1 MKRLVIGGLAAL
13 AIGLGAA
20 PIAHADSS
28 NGVPTPNPAV
38 APDTGSR
45 YYAQGYDYATR
56 LISTSAWRWGDGTV
70 HHYVALM
77 GGSSGLC
84 LQGAEIGWVDAQPPL
99 SGDYLNLNVD
109 IDQLY
114 QGCMAGTQTML
125 QTYR

>member
-1 MKRLVIGGLAAL
+1 M
-13 AIGLGAA
+13 
-20 PIAHADSS
+20 
-28 NGVPTPNPAV
+28 
-38 APDTGSR
+38 
-45 YYAQGYDYATR
+45 
-56 LISTSAWRWGDGTV
+56 

-84 LQGAEIGWVDAQPPL
+84 LQGAQIGWVDAQPL